1 MRFYRIGLGLLI
13 GALCCPA
20 SAVAEEGD
28 NEFMMSLG
36 NGLGLMG
43 SETPI
48 INVSSRVGMRHG
60 QHAFFGSFNWVH
72 GSANIEDGGD
82 YAAAISTLGA
92 GYRYSLKPTEQ
103 QKATPYIVS
112 MIYTALPKTDID
124 DSVDEYI
131 NDTKT
136 LGLLFG
142 FGGEFTVAPSF
153 SVSGE
158 FGIQRFSMSNDHGE
172 IDISGA
178 ITNTY
183 TSIQAN
189 FYM

>member
-1 MRFYRIGLGLLI
+1 MRNHLMGFGFLL
-13 GALCCPA
+13 GALLSPA
-20 SAVAEEGD
+20 PALAED

-43 SETPI
+43 AATPFM
-48 INVSSRVGMRHG
+48 NVSSRLGMRNG
-60 QHAFFGSFNWVH
+60 QHTFFGSFNWVH
-72 GSANIEDGGD
+72 ASANIEDGGD
-82 YAAAISTLGA
+82 YAAAVSTFGA
-92 GYRYSLKPTEQ
+92 GYRYSIQATEQ
-103 QKATPYIVS
+103 QTATPYFVS

-124 DSVDEYI
+124 DGVDEYI

-136 LGLLFG
+136 LGLLVG

-158 FGIQRFSMSNDHGE
+158 FGIQRFMLSNDHDE

-178 ITNTY
+178 LTNTY
-183 TSIQAN
+183 TSIAAN